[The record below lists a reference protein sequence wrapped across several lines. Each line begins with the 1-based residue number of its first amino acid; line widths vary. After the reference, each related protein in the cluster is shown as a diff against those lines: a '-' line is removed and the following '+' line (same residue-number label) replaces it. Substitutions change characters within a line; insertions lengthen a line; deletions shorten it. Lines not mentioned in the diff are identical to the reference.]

1 MERYYHDLATAFVRG
16 RVWDNLATIE
26 DGLQAGLRLHKF
38 KAGPPLPRVQKVLG
52 ILRNLAPANL
62 LDIGSGRGTF
72 LWPLLAA
79 FPDLHV
85 TAIDFNEQR
94 ASDLGAVRRG
104 GIARLT
110 PVRMDAQRLGF
121 VPHSFD
127 AVTMLEVLEHMPDPQ
142 AALTAAVEAARR
154 FVILSVPSVSDD
166 NPEHLHLFTPDQ
178 LQHMAAQA
186 GGVRTTVEHILNHRV
201 AVVRVAS

>member
-16 RVWDNLATIE
+16 RVRDQFATIE

-38 KAGPPLPRVQKVLG
+38 KVGPPLPRIQKVLG
-52 ILRNLAPANL
+52 ILRSLAPVDL
-62 LDIGSGRGTF
+62 LDVGSGRGAF
-72 LWPLLAA
+72 LWPLLAV
-79 FPDLHV
+79 FPGLSV

-104 GIARLT
+104 GCTRLT

-121 VPHSFD
+121 APRSFD
-127 AVTMLEVLEHMPDPQ
+127 AVTMLEVLEHMPNPQ
-142 AALTAAVEAARR
+142 AALTAAVAVARR
-154 FVILSVPSVSDD
+154 CVILSVPSVPDD

-178 LQHMAAQA
+178 LQRMAAEA
-186 GGVRTTVEHILNHRV
+186 GGARITVEHVLNHRV
-201 AVVRVAS
+201 AVIRVAS